1 MSKWTYRREEHVM
14 PHWTVDTPTSLD
26 FDDVTAL
33 QVRLIDGTVAVLATD
48 DRPAVVVSD
57 ISGRP
62 LRVGYEGGTLTIGY
76 DALTWERLLDWLKPA
91 HDTAAVT
98 VTVPATC
105 PIQLGVV
112 SASAVVCG
120 LSSGAAVKGV
130 SGEITLD
137 GVAGDVAA
145 NTISGALEGR
155 DVDGAVRFKSV
166 SGDLTLAGGSLTRLA
181 AENIN
186 GQIAAD
192 VILADTGAMR
202 ISTISGDVCLRL
214 PADSDAR
221 VRLHSTSGNVRSE
234 FDSLRPSMSPGS
246 HTVSGNLGE
255 GSGNVSV
262 NSVSG
267 AVTLLRRPGRR
278 TPPRVETPRAE
289 AEMESETR

>member
-1 MSKWTYRREEHVM
+1 M
-14 PHWTVDTPTSLD
+14 PRWTVDAPMRLD

-33 QVRLIDGTVAVLATD
+33 QVRLIGGTVAVLATD
-48 DRPAVVVSD
+48 ERPSIVVTD
-57 ISGRP
+57 IKGRP
-62 LRVGYEGGTLTIGY
+62 LQVSYDAGALTIGY
-76 DALTWERLLDWLKPA
+76 DVLSWERLLDWLMPV
-91 HDTAAVT
+91 HDAAAVT
-98 VTVPATC
+98 ITVPADC

-137 GVAGDVAA
+137 GVAGHVQAD
-145 NTISGALEGR
+145 TISGALEGR
-155 DVDGAVRFKSV
+155 DVDGSVCFKSI
-166 SGDLTLAGGSLTRLA
+166 SGGLTLADGAVTRLEA
-181 AENIN
+181 DSVS

-192 VILADTGAMR
+192 VSLADMGAMR
-202 ISTISGDVCLRL
+202 ISTISGDITVRL
-214 PADSDAR
+214 PADSDTR
-221 VRLHSTSGNVRSE
+221 VRLHSTAGNVRSE
-234 FDSLRPSMSPGS
+234 FDSLRAAMSPGS
-246 HTVSGNLGE
+246 HTVSGNLGG

-278 TPPRVETPRAE
+278 NPPRAEPPRAE

>member
-1 MSKWTYRREEHVM
+1 MQR
-14 PHWTVDTPTSLD
+14 WTVDAPTRLD

-48 DRPAVVVSD
+48 DSPSVVVSD
-57 ISGRP
+57 IEGRP
-62 LRVGYEGGTLTIGY
+62 LQVSYDGGALTIGY
-76 DALTWERLLDWLKPA
+76 DALSWERLLDWLTPVQ
-91 HDTAAVT
+91 DTAAVT
-98 VTVPATC
+98 VTVPAHC

-137 GVAGDVAA
+137 GVTGDVQAD
-145 NTISGALEGR
+145 TISGALEGR
-155 DVDGAVRFKSV
+155 DVDGSVWFKSV
-166 SGDLTLAGGSLTRLA
+166 SGDLTLANGSLTELEA
-181 AENIN
+181 DNVN

-192 VILADTGAMR
+192 VSLAPAGAMR
-202 ISTISGDVCLRL
+202 IGTISGNVTLRL
-214 PADSDAR
+214 PASSDTR
-221 VRLHSTSGNVRSE
+221 VRLHSTAGYVRSE
-234 FDSLRPSMSPGS
+234 FDSLRTTMSPGS
-246 HTVSGNLGE
+246 HTVSGNLGD

-262 NSVSG
+262 NSISG

-278 TPPRVETPRAE
+278 TSPGAEPSRAE

>member
-1 MSKWTYRREEHVM
+1 M
-14 PHWTVDTPTSLD
+14 PRWTVDAPTRLD
-26 FDDVTAL
+26 FDDVTTL

-48 DRPAVVVSD
+48 DSPSVVVSD
-57 ISGRP
+57 IHGRP
-62 LRVGYEGGTLTIGY
+62 LQVSYDLGALTIGY
-76 DALTWERLLDWLKPA
+76 EVLSWERLLDWLKPV

-98 VTVPATC
+98 ITVPADC

-137 GVAGDVAA
+137 GVSGHVQAD
-145 NTISGALEGR
+145 TISGELEGR
-155 DVDGAVRFKSV
+155 DVDGTVCFKSV
-166 SGDLTLAGGSLTRLA
+166 SGGLTLADGAVARLEA
-181 AENIN
+181 DSIN

-192 VILADTGAMR
+192 LSLDTAGAVR
-202 ISTISGDVCLRL
+202 ISTISGDVTVRL

-234 FDSLRPSMSPGS
+234 FDSLCSAMSPGS
-246 HTVSGNLGE
+246 HAVSGNLGD

-278 TPPRVETPRAE
+278 ATPRVVPPRAE
-289 AEMESETR
+289 AEMESENR